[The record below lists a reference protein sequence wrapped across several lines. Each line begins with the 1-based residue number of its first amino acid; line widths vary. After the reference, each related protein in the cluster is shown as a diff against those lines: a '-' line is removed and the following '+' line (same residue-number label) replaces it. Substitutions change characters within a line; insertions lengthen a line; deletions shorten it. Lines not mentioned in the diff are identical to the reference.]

1 MSGYQVRAVADTP
14 EQRLRDYTAR
24 LQAIVT
30 MRRVYRVMTASLA
43 GLFGVSGL
51 LAGLLAHSAAGGFSL
66 AGGGVFF
73 AVLWLGGVLTWRG
86 RPATE
91 RALNPGSHP
100 PAGRTP
106 GNVRGAFF
114 AAAGMGCLAA
124 VVCGLSFMSS
134 NPPHAVLKLAIIG
147 LGTFV
152 VFTVLFVPPGYVYAQ
167 SDQYFA
173 KWLNRN
179 RAAYQAAARRL

>member
-24 LQAIVT
+24 LRAIVT
-30 MRRVYRVMTASLA
+30 TRRVYRVMTASLA
-43 GLFGVSGL
+43 GLFGF
-51 LAGLLAHSAAGGFSL
+51 AGLLVGVPVHSVAGGFSL
-66 AGGGVFF
+66 AGGIFF
-73 AVLWLGGVLTWRG
+73 AVLWLGSVLLWRR

-91 RALNPGSHP
+91 RALVPGSRP

-114 AAAGMGCLAA
+114 AAAGMGLFAT
-124 VVCGLSFMSS
+124 VVCGLSMMSS
-134 NPPHAVLKLAIIG
+134 NPPHAELKLASIG

-152 VFTVLFVPPGYVYAQ
+152 VFAVLFVPPGYVYAQ
-167 SDQYFA
+167 SDQYFE
-173 KWLNRN
+173 KWLSRN
-179 RAAYQAAARRL
+179 RAAYEAAARRL

>member
-14 EQRLRDYTAR
+14 EQRLRDYTVR

-30 MRRVYRVMTASLA
+30 TRRVYRVMTASLA

-51 LAGLLAHSAAGGFSL
+51 LVGMLAHSAAGGFSL

-73 AVLWLGGVLTWRG
+73 AVLWLGGVLIWRG

-91 RALNPGSHP
+91 RAMNPDSHP

-106 GNVRGAFF
+106 GNLRGAFF
-114 AAAGMGCLAA
+114 AAAGMGLLAA

-134 NPPHAVLKLAIIG
+134 NPPGAVLKLAVVG
-147 LGTFV
+147 FGTFT
-152 VFTVLFVPPGYVYAQ
+152 VFAVLFVPPGYVYSQ
-167 SDQYFA
+167 SDRYFA

-179 RAAYQAAARRL
+179 RAAYEAAARRL